1 MNTSTSSKPWKSY
14 LFEGLMIFVA
24 VSLSFLADE
33 FRGKLQ
39 EKKREKE
46 FMKSMIADLD
56 RDLVSLQKM
65 QFTYGERYIP
75 AGDSVTLFLTAFEL
89 YRPATDL
96 YYQLRLIIRYIPL
109 RSTMNDRTFTQLKNS
124 EGLGLIKQ
132 KAVLDSIQDYYQAI
146 ETIHEMEAYLF
157 QEKQELRQLLPILL
171 SAEGYAQLIDERD
184 RLTRPKGELYVKK
197 ITTEQKNEFLV
208 RMSDINGVSKN
219 LNWRLGQLI
228 EQTKSVKKTI
238 VSSYQLL

>member
-1 MNTSTSSKPWKSY
+1 
-14 LFEGLMIFVA
+14 MIFMA

-33 FRGKLQ
+33 FRGNLQ

-46 FMKSMIADLD
+46 FMKSMIEDLD
-56 RDLVSLQKM
+56 RDLLSLQRM
-65 QFTYGERYIP
+65 QSTYGDLYIP
-75 AGDSVTLFLTAFEL
+75 AGDSIATFLTEFDL
-89 YRPATDL
+89 DRPATDL
-96 YYQLRLIIRYIPL
+96 YFQLRLIIRYIPL

-132 KAVLDSIQDYYQAI
+132 KPVLDSIQNYYQAI

-184 RLTRPKGELYVKK
+184 RLVRPQADLYVKK
-197 ITTEQKNEFLV
+197 ITTDQKNELLV

-228 EQTKSVKKTI
+228 KQTSTVKEVIHT
-238 VSSYQLL
+238 SYLLP